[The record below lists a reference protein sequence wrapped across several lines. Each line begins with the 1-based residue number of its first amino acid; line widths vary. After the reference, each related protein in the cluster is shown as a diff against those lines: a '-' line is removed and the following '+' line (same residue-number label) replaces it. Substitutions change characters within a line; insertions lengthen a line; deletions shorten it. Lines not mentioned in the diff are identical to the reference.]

1 MHVGLNES
9 ASSELAR
16 QRFEALTLQ
25 VATEEK
31 QLTYHSS
38 EDERDGDVA
47 YDAYEVDSDGDMAD
61 LEYDDEIGDVLD
73 WVETRPGQA
82 SSSTSTSSF
91 SHRPN
96 AHGGLLNK
104 VKRAN
109 GSGQDQAS
117 KLVPTKNNMGRL
129 ESKFH
134 GGKVHLN
141 FTDEHLDALAS
152 RNVSQSAVGVS
163 MKKQMQGG
171 SSKRRDRADRATVE
185 QAIRATIKQAIRAAI
200 K

>member
-1 MHVGLNES
+1 M
-9 ASSELAR
+9 
-16 QRFEALTLQ
+16 
-25 VATEEK
+25 
-31 QLTYHSS
+31 
-38 EDERDGDVA
+38 
-47 YDAYEVDSDGDMAD
+47 
-61 LEYDDEIGDVLD
+61 LD

-104 VKRAN
+104 AKRAN
-109 GSGQDQAS
+109 AGSQQAAS
-117 KLVPTKNNMGRL
+117 KLAPTKNNMGRL

-141 FTDEHLDALAS
+141 FTDEHVDALSS

-171 SSKRRDRADRATVE
+171 ST
-185 QAIRATIKQAIRAAI
+185 
-200 K
+200 